1 MRNEGIHCSNE
12 TMYRGNRVWLGWS
25 YCRLSFSFLIKVGDM
40 AGIGMTSW
48 SHVMNA
54 LEQDFSGIEITSLSN
69 VFLGEKVPRFIVSQV
84 SANKSVDLL
93 GRLKATTISQFA
105 NVDVA
110 VFSAMPEIDR
120 KMSYSGKGWARATM
134 SFKTT
139 CLHSERRSHLD
150 EWLWLLEKRIE
161 GLFVSNSGSWTMPW
175 IDIIVW

>member
-1 MRNEGIHCSNE
+1 MSC
-12 TMYRGNRVWLGWS
+12 
-25 YCRLSFSFLIKVGDM
+25 SFLIKVSDI

-48 SHVMNA
+48 SDVVNV
-54 LEQDFSGIEITSLSN
+54 LEQDFTGIGIPSFSD
-69 VFLGEKVPRFIVSQV
+69 VFLSEKVPRFIVSQV
-84 SANKSVDLL
+84 NANKSVDLIGIL
-93 GRLKATTISQFA
+93 RRISP
-105 NVDVA
+105 NSPMIDVA
-110 VFSAMPEIDR
+110 VVSAMPGIDR

-175 IDIIVW
+175 IDVVGW